1 MQEPT
6 AEQFL
11 QNVEAW
17 KPGPETAD
25 KIRRVLANAHTPE
38 SHAETLVKGLESTA
52 RATYQY
58 LETIHG
64 LTEAASIGRKDF
76 VIQLSGVVQAMEAL
90 KAGASDLDAAF
101 RAYHND
107 VQSSLQQ
114 DGFDTLYYDA
124 IQNFDVKDAL
134 KGLLKDVDLLL
145 KSFSLVS
152 AQLSGVKCVELY
164 EDCVRFHLY
173 LQYMMLKTPLPL
185 EECWS
190 ILFDLNNLFSGKVE
204 GEDGDAEEDL
214 KEFRE
219 EIEEIRRNQRN

>member
-11 QNVEAW
+11 RNVEAW
-17 KPGPETAD
+17 KPGPETAG
-25 KIRRVLANAHTPE
+25 KIRRVLVNAHTPE
-38 SHAETLVKGLESTA
+38 PYVEMLAKGLESTA
-52 RATYQY
+52 RAAYQY

-76 VIQLSGVVQAMEAL
+76 VVRLSGVVRVMDVL
-90 KAGASDLDAAF
+90 KAGASDLDGAF
-101 RAYHND
+101 RAYHAD
-107 VQSSLQQ
+107 IQGSLQK

-145 KSFSLVS
+145 KSFTLVS
-152 AQLSGVKCVELY
+152 AQLSGVKCLELY
-164 EDCVRFHLY
+164 EDCVKYHLY
-173 LQYMMLKTPLPL
+173 LQYLMLKTPLPL

-190 ILFDLNNLFSGKVE
+190 ILFDMNNLFSGKGE
-204 GEDGDAEEDL
+204 GEDGDSEEDL